1 MNHKTIGKKWQTEAA
16 NAWFADG
23 IFFVPLQP
31 VSTTS
36 GVIAAIAEG
45 VGFRFYS
52 DTPPQQ
58 QLVNF
63 LHTKQMLL
71 VLDNL
76 EHLPEGAL
84 LVAELLSKAPHV
96 KILATSQKALNLYE
110 EWFHPL
116 TGMTLP
122 HTTDRQLYPDLA
134 SAGEPSSAAADAV
147 QLFVQSAR
155 RARSDFTLAAENE
168 AVVRICRLVDGM
180 PLAIELAA
188 AWLKVLPCPKI
199 ADELERS
206 LDLLTTRHQ
215 NIPVRHR
222 SMHAVLEQAW
232 QLLDEEQRDVLKRLA
247 VFRGGC
253 TQDAAQV
260 IANADVL
267 TLVTLVENALLWIT
281 PSGRYQ
287 MHNSCGSLRK
297 NNWPLIHK
305 LNTRRARNTAP
316 IIYVFSRPEQRRSLA
331 QTSGLRLMKS
341 TKKSK
346 KFASVGSGLRSN
358 RLTQR

>member
-297 NNWPLIHK
+297 NN
-305 LNTRRARNTAP
+305 
-316 IIYVFSRPEQRRSLA
+316 
-331 QTSGLRLMKS
+331 
-341 TKKSK
+341 
-346 KFASVGSGLRSN
+346 
-358 RLTQR
+358 